1 MLIDI
6 LINNTDRNNGNWGVL
21 YENDAYRLA
30 PVFDNGASFANKCT
44 EKRLELMLSDET
56 RIQSSIQNTA
66 TTYGLKGK
74 PLLARDLETLKYP
87 GLLLAEKKNDS
98 CNSTKKCRK
107 STILSRIFQKH
118 IMDT

>member
-87 GLLLAEKKNDS
+87 GLLLAEKE
-98 CNSTKKCRK
+98 
-107 STILSRIFQKH
+107 
-118 IMDT
+118 